1 MNWEVM
7 TYTVY
12 DLSSLMLDN
21 LLVEDEI
28 INNEID
34 ILILKKTFKD
44 YVSFCISGII
54 KLLSRFWFKSKPWP
68 VCDYSYLSYFND

>member
-1 MNWEVM
+1 MNLEDIFNLEYLILNKMNWEVI

-12 DLSSLMLDN
+12 DLSNLILDN

-28 INNEID
+28 INNDID

-54 KLLSRFWFKSKPWP
+54 KLLSRF
-68 VCDYSYLSYFND
+68 